1 MSANHSGSAGN
12 VIKFVQTLLA
22 EEDPSAVTPSLIGQ
36 KIDMVLMLN
45 PKWGEGLDR
54 EAVTAATSF
63 TVVLIRHAEGEMM
76 PISPQLMPLL
86 P

>member
-1 MSANHSGSAGN
+1 MTTSGQADATSRTGQLSRA
-12 VIKFVQTLLA
+12 LLA
-22 EEDPSAVTPSLIGQ
+22 LADPSSRLGLAETNSQIGQ
-36 KIDMVLMLN
+36 HFLS
-45 PKWGEGLDR
+45 DR